1 MWHPSRSNMYN
12 RPMQDPSKRFAT
24 IVMALGIVV
33 LVLAIAIGERA
44 GDRVIGQVTEKRLE
58 SIAPVSVAPAPPDAT
73 VAPYGPDWKRTDV
86 MAAAP
91 DPGFPDPRVPPVA
104 PPPPTPVPRFTPP
117 PFVAP
122 TAVPRAKAT
131 PNLKLPIW
139 RRSAPLPTVAPA
151 ESSSPSPAG
160 TVSPQPEQTTQ
171 P

>member
-1 MWHPSRSNMYN
+1 
-12 RPMQDPSKRFAT
+12 MQDPSKRFAT

-33 LVLAIAIGERA
+33 LVSAIAIGERA

-58 SIAPVSVAPAPPDAT
+58 SIAPVTVTPAPADAT

-91 DPGFPDPRVPPVA
+91 DPGFPDPRVPPAA
-104 PPPPTPVPRFTPP
+104 PPTATPVPRFTPP
-117 PFVAP
+117 PF
-122 TAVPRAKAT
+122 TAATPVPLPKAT

-139 RRSAPLPTVAPA
+139 RRAAPLPTIAPA
-151 ESSSPSPAG
+151 ETPSPEATG
-160 TVSPQPEQTTQ
+160 SASPQPEQTAQ